1 MTNVIRNHMLLI
13 PGLLRCIDDNLLRF
27 LDSASDYAEF
37 FIVTEKSFSREVAL
51 LVDRYNA
58 KAWYAEDLTDKYQ
71 LNPSHFQGSTNQWLK
86 FDYALNQALEWEEA
100 NGAKFEF
107 IHRIRTDVTFSDK
120 NLASGIS

>member
-13 PGLLRCIDDNLLRF
+13 SGLLRCIDDNLLRF
-27 LDSASDYAEF
+27 LDSASDYAEI

-71 LNPSHFQGSTNQWLK
+71 LNPSYFQGDFNQWLK
-86 FDYALNQALEWEEA
+86 FDYALNQALEW
-100 NGAKFEF
+100 
-107 IHRIRTDVTFSDK
+107 
-120 NLASGIS
+120 